1 MTILILG
8 FLTVLIPIGLVLW
21 FIYSSGRGRL
31 EWVIKLLLV
40 GSITLLFFQIGPWA
54 ITSYYFRYIVM
65 ALFLGGMVYSYF
77 RNRNTPESTNVW
89 LRTLL
94 LKMTLLVAVLG
105 LNGLAV
111 LGKLR
116 PSDTVTL
123 TFPLKNGTYYILQG
137 GVTWIVNPFH
147 SIFPSGKY
155 ALDVVQLGRFG
166 NRAASLV
173 PSQLGQYHVYGANV
187 YSPCDGRVQESVG
200 SLMDNEPP
208 NVDWENPGGNHLVL
222 ACNGIE
228 VTLMH
233 MKKDSLKVTTGDHVM
248 QGQLIGIVG
257 NSGYSDEPHLHV
269 QANTPDGRPL
279 PMVFDAKFLSIN
291 DRYFN

>member
-8 FLTVLIPIGLVLW
+8 FLTILIPMGLVLW
-21 FIYSSGRGRL
+21 LIYSSRRGRL
-31 EWVIKLLLV
+31 EWTIKLLLV
-40 GSITLLFFQIGPWA
+40 AGVTLLFFQIGPWA
-54 ITSYYFRYIVM
+54 ITSYYFRYIVI
-65 ALFLGGMVYSYF
+65 AFFLGGMVYSYF
-77 RNRNTPESTNVW
+77 RNRNMSESTKVR
-89 LRTLL
+89 LRTLF

-116 PSDTVTL
+116 LSDAVTL
-123 TFPLKNGTYYILQG
+123 AFPLKNGAYYILQG

-155 ALDVVQLGRFG
+155 ALDVVQLGHFG
-166 NRAASLV
+166 NRAASLI
-173 PSQLGQYHVYGANV
+173 PSQLGQYHVYGANI
-187 YSPCDGRVQESVG
+187 YSPCDGRVKESVG

-208 NVDWENPGGNHLVL
+208 NVDWKNPGGNHLVL

-248 QGQLIGIVG
+248 QGQLIGTVG

-269 QANTPDGRPL
+269 QANTTDGRPL

-291 DRYFN
+291 DVYFN